1 MAPLNGKADL
11 RARFLC
17 GKIKFFQY
25 FGAGVEK
32 YSRRVYIM
40 HYRPAI

>member
-1 MAPLNGKADL
+1 MAPLNGKVGL

-25 FGAGVEK
+25 FGAGMEK
-32 YSRRVYIM
+32 YSQRVYIM